1 MPRSYPEPAVPR
13 DFACWILRTS
23 TQVSVVDRRTGE
35 RSTRPADRWDVRGKA
50 DGVQFSKRFERAGL
64 AQVWKE
70 QLDRGFANGL
80 PFDLKSRRFVSPESP
95 TDPRPAPP
103 ATVFA
108 ITEAFYWANPDWEP
122 KTKILAATAFNRAR
136 RWLLDPGAALAGA
149 DLEAVTDYLDHASF
163 LPERAKSRLTD
174 RQRSGRAW
182 LEANSAV
189 ADDVTTSDLEQ
200 FLARFELNQRDPTK
214 RVAPATLVRFTQPL
228 RACWAW
234 AASRDDIAVTRDPWP
249 AVRLRRKVKGK
260 TSRSTVPGSRLTID
274 TDLVLSIPQAMDLAQ
289 ACVRL
294 GSWGE
299 IVECYVLVMAMCGL
313 RPNEAVGLLW
323 EDIELPSDGATGW
336 LVVRRSRRRVAARWL
351 DPEEDPEWG
360 PLKDRDLAESR
371 RVPINSILVAKLV
384 EHRERWGQSPSGLV
398 FHRNGH
404 PFDLS
409 VFDRDVW
416 RPART
421 ALFPPR
427 PDLPGGDP
435 RQPKL
440 ARLRRHDLRHAACS
454 WWLRAG
460 VDATVCQRWSGHKTL
475 SVFLDVYQGV
485 APGREDEGITLLERT
500 IADPV
505 TSPVG

>member
-1 MPRSYPEPAVPR
+1 MPRSYPEAAVPR
-13 DFACWILRTS
+13 DFACWVLRTS
-23 TQVSVVDRRTGE
+23 TQVTVVDRRSGE

-70 QLDRGFANGL
+70 QLDRGFASGL
-80 PFDLKSRRFVSPESP
+80 PFDRKSRRFVSLEA
-95 TDPRPAPP
+95 PADQRATLP

-136 RWLLDPGAALAGA
+136 RWLLDPAAILAGA
-149 DLEAVTDYLDHASF
+149 DLDAVTDYLDHASF
-163 LPERAKSRLTD
+163 LPTRSQAALTD
-174 RQRSGRAW
+174 RQRAGRAW
-182 LEANSAV
+182 LEAHSAV

-228 RACWAW
+228 RACWGW
-234 AASRDDIAVTRDPWP
+234 AVSRDDIAVTRDPWP

-260 TSRSTVPGSRLTID
+260 TSRSTVPGSRLTVD
-274 TDLVLSIPQAMDLAQ
+274 TDLVLSIPQALDLAE

-294 GSWGE
+294 GRWGG

-313 RPNEAVGLLW
+313 RPNEAVGLAW
-323 EDIELPSDGATGW
+323 EDLELPAEGGTGW
-336 LVVRRSRRRVAARWL
+336 LVVRRSRRRVAPRWL

-371 RVPINSILVAKLV
+371 RVPINRILVAKLI
-384 EHRERWGQSPSGLV
+384 EHRRRWGQSPSGLV
-398 FHRNGH
+398 FHRNGA

-409 VFDRDVW
+409 MFDRDVW
-416 RPART
+416 RPARA

-427 PDLPGGDP
+427 SDLPAGDP

-440 ARLRRHDLRHAACS
+440 SRLRRHDLRHAACS
-454 WWLRAG
+454 WWLRSG

-485 APGREDEGITLLERT
+485 APGREDEGISLLERT
-500 IADPV
+500 LDDPV
-505 TSPVG
+505 SLPAG

>member
-1 MPRSYPEPAVPR
+1 MPRSYPKPDVPR
-13 DFACWILRTS
+13 DLSCWVLRTT
-23 TQVSVVDRRTGE
+23 TQVTVVDRRTGA
-35 RSTRPADRWDVRGKA
+35 RSSRPADRWDVRGKA

-80 PFDLKSRRFVSPESP
+80 PFDLRSRRFVAPEGP
-95 TDPRPAPP
+95 VAPRPALP

-108 ITEAFYWANPDWEP
+108 ITESFYWANPDWEP
-122 KTKILAATAFNRAR
+122 KTKILAAAAFNRAR
-136 RWLLDPGAALAGA
+136 RWLLDPDAILVGA

-163 LPERAKSRLTD
+163 LPARTQSALTD
-174 RQRSGRAW
+174 RQRAGRVW

-189 ADDVTTSDLEQ
+189 ADDVTTADLEQ
-200 FLARFELNQRDPTK
+200 FLSRFEFNQRDPTK
-214 RVAPATLVRFTQPL
+214 RVAPATLVRFSQPL

-234 AASRDDIAVTRDPWP
+234 AVLREDIAVTRDPWP

-260 TSRSTVPGSRLTID
+260 TSRSTVPGSRLTVD
-274 TDLVLSIPQAMDLAQ
+274 ADLVLSMPQAFDLAQ

-294 GSWGE
+294 GSWGG

-313 RPNEAVGLLW
+313 RPNEAVGLAW
-323 EDIELPSDGATGW
+323 EDIELPADDGPGW
-336 LVVRRSRRRVAARWL
+336 LVVRRSRRRVASRWL
-351 DPEEDPEWG
+351 DSEEDPEWG

-371 RVPINSILVAKLV
+371 RVPINRILVAKLID
-384 EHRERWGQSPSGLV
+384 HRERWGNGPSGLV

-409 VFDRDVW
+409 TFDRDVW
-416 RPART
+416 RPARE

-427 PDLPGGDP
+427 PDLPVGDP

-440 ARLRRHDLRHAACS
+440 SRLRRHDLRHAACS
-454 WWLRAG
+454 WWLRTG

-485 APGREDEGITLLERT
+485 APGREDEGISLLERSL
-500 IADPV
+500 IEPV
-505 TSPVG
+505 TSPVD